1 VIDLSRFKKIQ
12 GDNMKLAK
20 LSLAAIVVAGLA
32 SSSFAESTTLADAFK
47 NGKVNGEL
55 RAWYFDRDTGV
66 TPTAARYTAANIG
79 KQGSENIFDTG
90 VSLGYVTDSLYGLS
104 LGLTMQSSYSPFAN
118 DAEKQMYAADMFGS
132 GAVLSE
138 AYIQYQIG
146 KTTAKVGRQYIATPL
161 VNGSGSRM
169 IKESFEGAVVVNTDL
184 PSTTVFG
191 GYADK
196 FQGRT
201 TDITKSVTFDQSD
214 IGEFKKTAV
223 FYGAGSTGGSNVFG
237 FDGAYTIGA
246 INNSISNLT
255 LTAQYLYV
263 NDVSTLA
270 GTVLGDANVF
280 YGEGNYVVPLNN
292 MKVILDAGYR
302 GSRTTNVLDTAH
314 LEGDLYQARVGFKE
328 LAGFGASFA
337 YSTVSSDQSVLLGAG
352 NGPTTYTAPLIKAAE
367 VTSGA
372 NTDAYKVEATY
383 DFSKVGVVGLKVLGQ
398 YVYVD
403 QDAVT
408 GVVYNGVAAKTK
420 NKFWEGQVS
429 YDIPSLK
436 GLTLSLEYE
445 NATKEVANAAD
456 VDSNEMRFRANYKF

>member
-1 VIDLSRFKKIQ
+1 
-12 GDNMKLAK
+12 MKLAK

-66 TPTAARYTAANIG
+66 STPTPVPNGTTATQLGNVNKG
-79 KQGSENIFDTG
+79 NESIFATG
-90 VSLGYVTDSLYGLS
+90 VTLGYVTDSLYGLS
-104 LGLTMQSSYSPFAN
+104 LGMTVQSSYSPFAN
-118 DAEKQMYAADMFGS
+118 DQEKQVYASDMFGS

-146 KTTAKVGRQYIATPL
+146 KTTAKIGRQYIATPL
-161 VNGSGSRM
+161 VAGSGSRM
-169 IKESFEGAVVVNTDL
+169 IKESFEGAVVVNTDI
-184 PSTTVFG
+184 PATTVFG
-191 GYADK
+191 GYVDK

-201 TDITKSVTFDQSD
+201 TDITKTIPFNQSD
-214 IGEFKKTAV
+214 IGEFTKSAV
-223 FYGAGSTGGSNVFG
+223 FYGVGTTSGTGANRSSNILT
-237 FDGAYTIGA
+237 FDGAYTLGA
-246 INNSISNLT
+246 INKSIPNLA
-255 LTAQYLYV
+255 LTAQYVFV
-263 NDVSTLA
+263 NDVA
-270 GTVLGDANVF
+270 ALGDANVF
-280 YGEGNYVVPLNN
+280 YGEGNYVVPLSN
-292 MKVILDAGYR
+292 MKVILDANYR
-302 GSRTTNVLDTAH
+302 GSRTSSGLDFVH
-314 LEGDLYQARVGFKE
+314 VEGDMYQGRVGIKE

-372 NTDAYKVEATY
+372 NTDAYKLAATY
-383 DFSKVGVVGLKVLGQ
+383 DFSQVNVTGLRALVE

-408 GVVYNGVAAKTK
+408 RLVYNGVGAKTK
-420 NKFWEGQVS
+420 NTFWEGQIA

-445 NATKEVANAAD
+445 NDKKEVAAAPD
-456 VDSNEMRFRANYKF
+456 VTINEMRFRANYKF